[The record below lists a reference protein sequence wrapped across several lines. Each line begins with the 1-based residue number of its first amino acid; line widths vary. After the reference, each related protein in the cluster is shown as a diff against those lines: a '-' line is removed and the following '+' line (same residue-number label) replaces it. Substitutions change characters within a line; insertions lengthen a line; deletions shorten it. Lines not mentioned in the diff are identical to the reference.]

1 MRVKRTSSTASA
13 QGPRRAAPRDGYLLP
28 GEVAE
33 LLSVSPKTISRWAQE
48 GKLPCR
54 RTLGGHRRFPE
65 SEIRKLRD
73 SLQVW

>member
-13 QGPRRAAPRDGYLLP
+13 QDPQRAAPRDSYLLP

-33 LLSVSPKTISRWAQE
+33 ILAVSPKTVSRWAQA
-48 GKLPCR
+48 GKLPCC

-65 SEIRKLRD
+65 SEIRELRD